1 MAQVFA
7 YGANCPAFDVD
18 QLIDEIRDT
27 DNCIAQ
33 AIIEM
38 ASVLS
43 MAAGKQ
49 ISTAMRVEK
58 LQLEI
63 QIGRTVQILAASGG

>member
-18 QLIDEIRDT
+18 QLIDEIRDA
-27 DNCIAQ
+27 DNVIAQ
-33 AIIEM
+33 AMNEM

-43 MAAGKQ
+43 MAAGKH
-49 ISTAMRVEK
+49 ISTAMTVEK
-58 LQLEI
+58 LKLEI
-63 QIGRTVQILAASGG
+63 QLEEQYKYLR